1 MSIFSHTNIFLSPG
15 TVLLL
20 INFFWMRLLIPGKPT
35 AWATQNGIYAKIV
48 EGHQTQSA
56 SSVHVISSEW

>member
-1 MSIFSHTNIFLSPG
+1 MQ
-15 TVLLL
+15 
-20 INFFWMRLLIPGKPT
+20 LLIPGNPT